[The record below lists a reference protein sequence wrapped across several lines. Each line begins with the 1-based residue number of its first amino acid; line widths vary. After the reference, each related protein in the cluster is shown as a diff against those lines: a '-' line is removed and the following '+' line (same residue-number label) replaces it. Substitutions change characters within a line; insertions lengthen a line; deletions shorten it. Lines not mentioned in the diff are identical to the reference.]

1 MDLREAIELLKKDN
15 NQLIETDILVDPNAE
30 LSGVYRHVGAG
41 GTVMRPTKIDGP
53 AMIFNKVTQLGAIWQ
68 DRHQNQGKTFWE
80 LSMQN
85 SRHFAMDMWW
95 YVLVLEEETA
105 EWQQMNFLL
114 GERLAMI
121 QKRKEDLW
129 EELRHLLLI

>member
-1 MDLREAIELLKKDN
+1 
-15 NQLIETDILVDPNAE
+15 
-30 LSGVYRHVGAG
+30 
-41 GTVMRPTKIDGP
+41 
-53 AMIFNKVTQLGAIWQ
+53 
-68 DRHQNQGKTFWE
+68 
-80 LSMQN
+80 
-85 SRHFAMDMWW
+85 MDMWW